1 MKTLPAGLAHYK
13 STPEFTQDSMPA
25 GLRRSH
31 TTAAGVW
38 GRIVVLEGTL
48 RYRITGAA
56 LPETHVLMPGSPGI
70 VEPQVEHEVEPVG
83 NVRFLV
89 EFHRAT

>member
-1 MKTLPAGLAHYK
+1 MKTLPSGLTHYK
-13 STPEFTQDSMPA
+13 STPEFTHDSMPA

-38 GRIVVLEGTL
+38 GRITVLEGTL

-56 LPETHVLMPGSPGI
+56 TPEEHLLTPGHPGI

-83 NVRFLV
+83 AVRFLV
-89 EFHRAT
+89 EFHR

>member
-1 MKTLPAGLAHYK
+1 MKTLPAGLTHYK

-38 GRIVVLEGTL
+38 GRITVLEGSL
-48 RYRITGAA
+48 RYRITGVAT
-56 LPETHVLMPGSPGI
+56 PEEHLLSPGSPGI
-70 VEPQVEHEVEPVG
+70 VEPQVEHEVEPIG
-83 NVRFLV
+83 PVRFLV
-89 EFHRAT
+89 EFHR